1 MSERPVTHAVVVD
14 LGIGKHG
21 AAYYFFNP
29 NTNNTSNNNNM
40 LQLINPSSPVVP
52 AISPSSSIDGSESS
66 LKKPLRPLTAY
77 HIFFQIEREYIIQT
91 HSTTSSVGDTDPNK
105 SVICDVPC
113 RYRNIKLL
121 PDWYAGPGKRQKRKH
136 RKSHG
141 MIGFLELSR
150 VISQRWA
157 NLETEDMETRQYV
170 TKIAKRELEEYKAE
184 MKEYKLLTGTVGS
197 VSAHGPAMVVSPPK
211 PKKIT
216 VVKKVKKQ
224 TKHTLSSPTS
234 TAIAAN
240 PRLAMV
246 SPSSSPRPYDDDDD
260 DNDYTNTFI
269 GFCGMCNDV
278 DTQQEEIDY
287 SICTVT
293 NNGNYVPC
301 LSTMTGPVI
310 DSAAAFDPLFEL
322 DNYFFNSNMTRRSVS
337 EGGDDDFLQLLAE
350 I

>member
-1 MSERPVTHAVVVD
+1 
-14 LGIGKHG
+14 
-21 AAYYFFNP
+21 
-29 NTNNTSNNNNM
+29 M

-52 AISPSSSIDGSESS
+52 TISPSSSIDGSESSS

-91 HSTTSSVGDTDPNK
+91 THSTSSSVGDNDPNK
-105 SVICDVPC
+105 SVLCDVPD

-157 NLETEDMETRQYV
+157 NLETEDMETKQYV
-170 TKIAKRELEEYKAE
+170 TKIAKQELEEYKAE
-184 MKEYKLLTGTVGS
+184 MKEYKLLTGMVGGAHAPATVS
-197 VSAHGPAMVVSPPK
+197 PPPK

-224 TKHTLSSPTS
+224 TKHALSSSPS
-234 TAIAAN
+234 SAIIAAN

-246 SPSSSPRPYDDDDD
+246 SPSSSPRPHDDD
-260 DNDYTNTFI
+260 DNDDTFI
-269 GFCGMCNDV
+269 TAICGMCNDDV
-278 DTQQEEIDY
+278 VTQKEEIDY
-287 SICTVT
+287 SICTVSH
-293 NNGNYVPC
+293 NGNYMPSS
-301 LSTMTGPVI
+301 STTFGPVI
-310 DSAAAFDPLFEL
+310 DSAAFDPLFEL
-322 DNYFFNSNMTRRSVS
+322 DNDFFSSINNMTRRSVS
-337 EGGDDDFLQLLAE
+337 EGGDDDFLQLLAD

>member
-1 MSERPVTHAVVVD
+1 
-14 LGIGKHG
+14 
-21 AAYYFFNP
+21 
-29 NTNNTSNNNNM
+29 
-40 LQLINPSSPVVP
+40 
-52 AISPSSSIDGSESS
+52 
-66 LKKPLRPLTAY
+66 
-77 HIFFQIEREYIIQT
+77 
-91 HSTTSSVGDTDPNK
+91 
-105 SVICDVPC
+105 
-113 RYRNIKLL
+113 
-121 PDWYAGPGKRQKRKH
+121 
-136 RKSHG
+136 
-141 MIGFLELSR
+141 
-150 VISQRWA
+150 
-157 NLETEDMETRQYV
+157 METRQYV
-170 TKIAKRELEEYKAE
+170 TKIAKQELEEYKAE

-197 VSAHGPAMVVSPPK
+197 ASARHGPAMVASPPNK

-246 SPSSSPRPYDDDDD
+246 SPSSSPRPYDDDD
-260 DNDYTNTFI
+260 NDCTNTFI
-269 GFCGMCNDV
+269 GFCGMCKHDV

-293 NNGNYVPC
+293 NNGNYMPC

>member
-1 MSERPVTHAVVVD
+1 
-14 LGIGKHG
+14 
-21 AAYYFFNP
+21 
-29 NTNNTSNNNNM
+29 M
-40 LQLINPSSPVVP
+40 LQLINPSSPIVL
-52 AISPSSSIDGSESS
+52 AISPTSSIDGSESS

-91 HSTTSSVGDTDPNK
+91 HSTTCSVGDTDPNK
-105 SVICDVPC
+105 SVMCDVPC

-157 NLETEDMETRQYV
+157 NLETEDMETKEYV
-170 TKIAKRELEEYKAE
+170 TRIAKQELEEYKAE

-197 VSAHGPAMVVSPPK
+197 AGAHGPAMVVSPPK

-216 VVKKVKKQ
+216 VVKKVKRQ

-260 DNDYTNTFI
+260 DNNDHTNTFI

-278 DTQQEEIDY
+278 DAQQEEIDY

-293 NNGNYVPC
+293 NNGNYMPC

-310 DSAAAFDPLFEL
+310 DSAAFDPLFEL
-322 DNYFFNSNMTRRSVS
+322 DNYFFNSNTTRRSVS